1 MDSVLISL
9 LDSLESTSTSI
20 AGLSRFLDDVDTS
33 NGMSLLTLKNE
44 ALLAYVHECLLVLL
58 AQLDH
63 KQKDKKA
70 QEEIDE
76 ENSLFS
82 KAVKSTVVN
91 RTVLDR
97 GVKGL
102 ESKIAYEIEKALRN
116 YQKYKAQQE
125 EKKKNKGSDDEDED
139 SEDEE
144 DEDEMAFKPNPF
156 GLSTS
161 KSSNKNSKNSTYE
174 SEDESDESDEDESKS
189 RKKSRKAVDD
199 EDDGLYKAPKISA
212 TLPENF
218 DEKVK
223 RSSMYSRKNALL
235 EDFIS
240 STSAAPQLESSIGS
254 TIIDGGRGG
263 HKTLREFRKEREI
276 DDYEE
281 SNYTRLPEKIKE
293 NYKGG
298 PPKKGRRNRFD
309 DSILGNDWKF
319 DNDNTERD
327 SKKRKKSSKGN
338 SKKRSRR

>member
-1 MDSVLISL
+1 MDSVLTSL
-9 LDSLESTSTSI
+9 LDSLESTSTSL

-58 AQLDH
+58 AQIDQ
-63 KQKDKKA
+63 KQKDKKT
-70 QEEIDE
+70 QEQIDE
-76 ENSLFS
+76 ENSYFF
-82 KAVKSTVVN
+82 KAVKNTVVN

-116 YQKYKAQQE
+116 YQKYKVQQE
-125 EKKKNKGSDDEDED
+125 EKKRNKGLDDDESEED
-139 SEDEE
+139 SEEE
-144 DEDEMAFKPNPF
+144 DDDDEMAFKPNPF

-161 KSSNKNSKNSTYE
+161 KSSSKDSKKSSYD
-174 SEDESDESDEDESKS
+174 SEVDSDDSDSKP
-189 RKKSRKAVDD
+189 RKKSSKSNED

-223 RSSMYSRKNALL
+223 RSSMHSRKNALL

-263 HKTLREFRKEREI
+263 HKTLRESRKEREI
-276 DDYEE
+276 DEYEE

-298 PPKKGRRNRFD
+298 PAKKGRRNRFD

-319 DNDNTERD
+319 DNDSIDRD
-327 SKKRKKSSKGN
+327 SRKRKKSSKGN